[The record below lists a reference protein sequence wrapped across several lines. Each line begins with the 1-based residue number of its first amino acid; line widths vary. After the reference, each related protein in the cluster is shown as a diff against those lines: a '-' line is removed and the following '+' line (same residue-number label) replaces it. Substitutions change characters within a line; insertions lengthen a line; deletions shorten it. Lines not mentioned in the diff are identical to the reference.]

1 MGAQKVSASDIEAV
15 IRSLTN
21 VNSARVVMSDEGS
34 IREIHV
40 LTDSSRSPKQLVR
53 DVESALQAQFGL
65 ELEYKKVSIAQTQNG
80 KQPKFADS
88 RLKLSDVSISLNG
101 MQAQAAVR
109 LKVNG
114 ETFEGQ
120 ASGHSSS
127 HSQLRLISTATLKA
141 VEGWGGDGIALVLE
155 DINPSV
161 SLSGQ
166 TLVVV
171 FVNMITPKGEDLLSG
186 SAVMKQDLWKAVV
199 NATLDAVNRR
209 LGTIGEH

>member
-21 VNSARVVMSDEGS
+21 VNSARVVMSDEGY

-53 DVESALQAQFGL
+53 DVESALQAQFSL
-65 ELEYKKVSIAQTQNG
+65 ELDHKKVSIAQTQNG
-80 KQPKFADS
+80 KQPRFADS
-88 RLKLSDVSISLNG
+88 RLKFSDVQISLNG
-101 MQAQAAVR
+101 MQAQAVVR
-109 LKVNG
+109 LKING
-114 ETFEGQ
+114 AMFEGQ

>member
-1 MGAQKVSASDIEAV
+1 MGAPKVSASDIEAV

-21 VNSARVVMSDEGS
+21 VNSTRVVMDDGGS

-40 LTDSSRSPKQLVR
+40 LTDDTRSPKQLVR

-65 ELEYKKVSIAQTQNG
+65 ELDHKKVSIAQTQNG

-88 RLKLSDVSISLNG
+88 RLKFSEVSISLNG
-101 MQAQAAVR
+101 MQAAAVVR
-109 LKVNG
+109 LRVNG

-120 ASGHSSS
+120 ASGPSS
-127 HSQLRLISTATLKA
+127 HHGQLRLISTATLKA
-141 VEGWGGDGIALVLE
+141 VEGWGGKELALVLE

-161 SLSGQ
+161 NLSGQ

-171 FVNMITPKGEDLLSG
+171 SVNMITPKGEDLLSG

-209 LGTIGEH
+209 LGTIIE

>member
-1 MGAQKVSASDIEAV
+1 MGAQRVSAADIETV
-15 IRSLTN
+15 ILSLMN
-21 VNSARVVMSDEGS
+21 VNSARVVTGDDGL
-34 IREIHV
+34 IQEIHV

-65 ELEYKKVSIAQTQNG
+65 ELDHKKVSIAQTQNG

-101 MQAQAAVR
+101 MQSRAAVR

-114 ETFEGQ
+114 ETYEGE
-120 ASGHSSS
+120 ASGPSS
-127 HSQLRLISTATLKA
+127 HHGQLRLISTATLKA
-141 VEGWGGDGIALVLE
+141 VESWGGKDLALVLE

-161 SLSGQ
+161 NLSGQ

-171 FVNMITPKGEDLLSG
+171 FVNMITPKGEDFLSG

-209 LGTIGEH
+209 LGTISE